1 MEHCTWNGIITEEQ
15 AAGKGGCWGCVD
27 QLLVNKMIYREV
39 KERRRNII
47 TVWLD
52 YKETFDSVPHAWI
65 IKSLELAKIP
75 KLIIDVI
82 RILMTKWR
90 TKLHL
95 CDETN
100 NIESSF
106 MDYLRGIL
114 QGDLLS
120 LILFLLL
127 VNPLSYLLSKE
138 KLYTINVTAKAK
150 EIPHLFFVDD
160 LKFYASSLN
169 KIMKLVDIVTHFTND
184 VGMKFGESKCVY
196 Q

>member
-1 MEHCTWNGIITEEQ
+1 M
-15 AAGKGGCWGCVD
+15 
-27 QLLVNKMIYREV
+27 
-39 KERRRNII
+39 
-47 TVWLD
+47 
-52 YKETFDSVPHAWI
+52 PHAWI

-75 KLIIDVI
+75 KLIIDAI

-95 CDETN
+95 YDETN

-106 MDYLRGIL
+106 MDYFRGIL

-120 LILFLLL
+120 LILLLLL

-138 KLYTINVTAKAK
+138 KGYTINVTAKAK
-150 EIPHLFFVDD
+150 EISHLFFIDD
-160 LKFYASSLN
+160 LKLYTSSLN
-169 KIMKLVDIVTHFTND
+169 KIMKLLDIVTHFTKD

-196 Q
+196 QWIDREVIEE